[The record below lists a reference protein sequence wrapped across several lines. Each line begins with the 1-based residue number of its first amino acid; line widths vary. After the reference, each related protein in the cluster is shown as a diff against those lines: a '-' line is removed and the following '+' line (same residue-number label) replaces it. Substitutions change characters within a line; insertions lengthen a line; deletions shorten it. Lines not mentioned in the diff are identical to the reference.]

1 LCRSS
6 SCEIRSGGEG
16 GENGKTS
23 RRPNC
28 TLVAADQPCRGHAAG
43 TLPAFGRD
51 LDGRYRESPLHDW
64 FEHLASRKGLCCSF
78 ADGYVVRDADW
89 ETMEGHYRVRVPKS
103 ADSSDAVW
111 VDVPDE
117 AVITEPNRA
126 GHTMVWPLYTYQ
138 GVSIR
143 CFMPGSMT

>member
-1 LCRSS
+1 M
-6 SCEIRSGGEG
+6 
-16 GENGKTS
+16 GKH
-23 RRPNC
+23 RVHPIAHWLRPIS
-28 TLVAADQPCRGHAAG
+28 LAAVMAAG

-89 ETMEGHYRVRVPKS
+89 ETRDGHYRVRVPKTV
-103 ADSSDAVW
+103 DSEDAVW